1 MSDRARQKT
10 SSGVVLESAFDHV
23 DELADAMEAALRVR
37 RAALEALERE
47 LSEFLLRD
55 AGSASPR
62 H

>member
-23 DELADAMEAALRVR
+23 DELADAMEEALRVR

-47 LSEFLLRD
+47 LSQFLQD
-55 AGSASPR
+55 AGGAMSR